1 MVTEGSNVAEDQVAA
16 KGHTEAKS
24 RVAAK
29 SQVATKC
36 QDQAQC
42 HDQAE
47 GQVQTKSEVAAKGR
61 VAVDKADNGKINC
74 FCVDD
79 GLSIFLA
86 IILDYLFPFSLTKYS
101 AIFVEVKGYF
111 GINDN

>member
-1 MVTEGSNVAEDQVAA
+1 MVTEGSDVAKDQVAA
-16 KGHTEAKS
+16 KGHAEAKS
-24 RVAAK
+24 RVA
-29 SQVATKC
+29 VN
-36 QDQAQC
+36 
-42 HDQAE
+42 
-47 GQVQTKSEVAAKGR
+47 
-61 VAVDKADNGKINC
+61 KADNGKINC

-79 GLSIFLA
+79 GFAIFLA